1 MQRAFIS
8 GIAMAFITP
17 ILGLFLILRRQSLM
31 ADTLSHVSLVG
42 VALGFLLGMNPTLT
56 TLIVVIIAAIFIE
69 AIGKYFRGYS
79 EITVAILM
87 SGGMAIALILM
98 NMQKGRSTLSVDQFL
113 FGSIVTITNEQ
124 MWIMILLAVVV
135 VGLYVIFRKPLYVLS
150 FDEDTAMTAGLP
162 VRLMTNLFT
171 IITGVVIAVMM
182 PIAGA
187 LLVSAVIVLP
197 ASIAIRLTRSFTG
210 VIVSGILISIFGI
223 FSGLSMSYEFDTPPG
238 ATITCVFLI
247 ILVISLFGTMIKNQ
261 FKK

>member
-1 MQRAFIS
+1 MEMFFYGFMQRAFIS

-56 TLIVVIIAAIFIE
+56 TLIVVIIAAVFIE

-113 FGSIVTITNEQ
+113 FGSIVTITQQQ
-124 MWIMILLAVVV
+124 MMIMILLAVVV

-150 FDEDTAMTAGLP
+150 FDEDTRPLNDEPLYNYHRSCDCSDDANR
-162 VRLMTNLFT
+162 RL
-171 IITGVVIAVMM
+171 
-182 PIAGA
+182 
-187 LLVSAVIVLP
+187 SS
-197 ASIAIRLTRSFTG
+197 SISRYRTP
-210 VIVSGILISIFGI
+210 SIHCT
-223 FSGLSMSYEFDTPPG
+223 SSE
-238 ATITCVFLI
+238 
-247 ILVISLFGTMIKNQ
+247 Q
-261 FKK
+261 